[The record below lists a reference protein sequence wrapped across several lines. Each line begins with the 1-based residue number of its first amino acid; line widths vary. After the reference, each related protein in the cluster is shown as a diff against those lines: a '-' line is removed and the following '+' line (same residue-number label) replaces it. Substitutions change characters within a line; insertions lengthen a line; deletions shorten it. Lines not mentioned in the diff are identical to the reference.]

1 MFVVVIP
8 GAGRALDAA
17 GSRVVLAVG
26 TSLTAIG
33 LAIFAFGFGSTWVA
47 IGAMVVAGT
56 GFGALLGAPTRYIV
70 TNRAGSKQRSAAVG
84 LLSVCLI
91 LGQILGGSLAGGVV
105 VRRPAQSTATILPIS
120 GSRASRS
127 SRGSSLWDFTQRR
140 ANARRHARR

>member
-17 GSRVVLAVG
+17 GSRIVLAGG
-26 TSLTAIG
+26 TTLTALG
-33 LAIFAFGFGSTWVA
+33 LAIFAFGFSDVWVA
-47 IGAMVVAGT
+47 IGSMVVAGT

-70 TNRAGSKQRSAAVG
+70 TNRAGSKERAAAVG

-105 VRRPAQSTATILPIS
+105 GSQSNTVEGYHIAFVWFAAIAVLSAFVTLGLHAKERERAEARP
-120 GSRASRS
+120 
-127 SRGSSLWDFTQRR
+127 
-140 ANARRHARR
+140 